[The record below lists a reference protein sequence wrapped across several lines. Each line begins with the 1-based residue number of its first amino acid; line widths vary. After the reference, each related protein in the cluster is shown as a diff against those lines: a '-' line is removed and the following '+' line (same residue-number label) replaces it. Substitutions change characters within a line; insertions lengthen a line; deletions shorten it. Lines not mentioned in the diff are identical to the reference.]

1 MGTEIRN
8 RKRNMRLFSGNSM
21 DMGQFVDKKPETK
34 PKERKPYYEI
44 HARVIVRRGYI
55 DVTAIED
62 LERKLPIFPVRIY
75 VVSHN
80 HSSYV
85 HDRVWHLY
93 NGVYKIAR
101 ITRDK
106 TYVRII
112 EVKNGEA
119 RVIREYTTD

>member
-1 MGTEIRN
+1 MDKRP
-8 RKRNMRLFSGNSM
+8 RRNMRLFSGNSM
-21 DMGQFVDKKPETK
+21 DMRQFVDKKPEVK

-44 HARVIVRRGYI
+44 RARVIVRRGYI

-93 NGVYKIAR
+93 NGTYKIAR
-101 ITRDK
+101 ILHDK
-106 TYVRII
+106 TIVRIV
-112 EVKNGEA
+112 EVKDGEA
-119 RVIREYTTD
+119 RIVKEYTTD

>member
-1 MGTEIRN
+1 M
-8 RKRNMRLFSGNSM
+8 RKPVHKNMRLYSGNSM
-21 DMGQFVDKKPETK
+21 DMKQFIGVRTEEKPGEK
-34 PKERKPYYEI
+34 KPYYEVR
-44 HARVIVRRGYI
+44 ARIVVHKGYI
-55 DVTAIED
+55 DVTAITD
-62 LERKLPIFPVRIY
+62 LERNLPVFPLRIY
-75 VVSHN
+75 VISHN

-85 HDRVWHLY
+85 HERTWHLY

-106 TYVRII
+106 THVKII

>member
-1 MGTEIRN
+1 MDKRP
-8 RKRNMRLFSGNSM
+8 RRNMRLFSGNSM
-21 DMGQFVDKKPETK
+21 DMRQFVDKKPEVK

-44 HARVIVRRGYI
+44 RARVIVHGKHI
-55 DVTAIED
+55 DVTAVTD
-62 LERKLPIFPVRIY
+62 MRNNLPIFPVRIY

-93 NGVYKIAR
+93 NGTYKVAH
-101 ITRDK
+101 ITKDK
-106 TYVRII
+106 THVRII
-112 EVKNGEA
+112 EVKDGEA